1 MSGIELLFMMVIL
14 PMSLMNPFLIYDH
27 KKTFLVGLFASI
39 HLMLLKTIFLVFGKH
54 QEFGISIVS
63 QSQG

>member
-1 MSGIELLFMMVIL
+1 
-14 PMSLMNPFLIYDH
+14 MSLMNPFLIYDH